1 MPWDPRGVVRFPSE
15 GPRNQHP
22 TPRTRLRRTGPPA
35 ALAGAGGAR
44 GLAGGGRR
52 HAGALPRCAARGGP
66 PRSRERPDRARPP
79 PGARRLARA
88 PRRGSE
94 ARRGRGAPAHAAV
107 GKAHRHHRAGG
118 LARRRDPAA
127 AARRRAAPA
136 APHRRGARPRGD
148 VRVPAAAGRRAGAR
162 RRASRQ
168 PPGAARGSAAADPV
182 RGAGGDQGPAMKA
195 RLEMLLRRRGGSSRH
210 RRASRVRRLLRHGA
224 RAVGAR
230 SAGAAPRARAPA
242 RAHAPSAGVLGRTRR
257 RAAPLLQPVP
267 AGVRAH
273 RRRRAPPSPCA
284 EFGPGSRPGG
294 VPPRA
299 PRLGPVG
306 LPRDAARA
314 RQLCAAARVPRRAA
328 HQHADRLDRRA
339 ALRAQEGG
347 RHAARSPG
355 AGDAARAAFRRYA
368 MTRSMRCLAALAFLF
383 VVGCAG
389 PTVVDEARKQFN
401 DGNGAEALALL
412 QQAAKQNPNDLAVR
426 GEYFRLRELMVAQWL
441 AQAEVLRQA
450 GQYEGAE
457 ALYRRVQT
465 HDASN
470 SRAAA
475 GLAQIEAD
483 RRHRALVATAEQLV
497 KAGKFREA
505 QDVLR
510 PVLTEIPQQRDARRL
525 QRTIDDKLVKPV
537 IVTVQLRPSILKP
550 ISIELRE
557 VTVRNVFEVL
567 QRASGINF
575 VFDRDARTDQ
585 RTSIAL
591 RDATIEDAIRMA
603 LLTNQP
609 EQKML
614 NENTV
619 FVFPNTPQ
627 KLREYQELVV
637 KGFYLANADVKQTA
651 NMIRTL
657 VKTRDVF
664 IDEKINLLVIKDTPA
679 AISLDARLIA
689 AQDLAEPEVM
699 LEVEVMEVNR
709 TRLLELG
716 IKFPDT
722 LAISVVGA
730 AGTPGTVTLREW
742 RNLS

>member
-1 MPWDPRGVVRFPSE
+1 
-15 GPRNQHP
+15 
-22 TPRTRLRRTGPPA
+22 
-35 ALAGAGGAR
+35 
-44 GLAGGGRR
+44 
-52 HAGALPRCAARGGP
+52 
-66 PRSRERPDRARPP
+66 
-79 PGARRLARA
+79 
-88 PRRGSE
+88 
-94 ARRGRGAPAHAAV
+94 
-107 GKAHRHHRAGG
+107 
-118 LARRRDPAA
+118 
-127 AARRRAAPA
+127 
-136 APHRRGARPRGD
+136 
-148 VRVPAAAGRRAGAR
+148 
-162 RRASRQ
+162 
-168 PPGAARGSAAADPV
+168 
-182 RGAGGDQGPAMKA
+182 
-195 RLEMLLRRRGGSSRH
+195 
-210 RRASRVRRLLRHGA
+210 
-224 RAVGAR
+224 
-230 SAGAAPRARAPA
+230 
-242 RAHAPSAGVLGRTRR
+242 
-257 RAAPLLQPVP
+257 
-267 AGVRAH
+267 
-273 RRRRAPPSPCA
+273 
-284 EFGPGSRPGG
+284 
-294 VPPRA
+294 
-299 PRLGPVG
+299 
-306 LPRDAARA
+306 
-314 RQLCAAARVPRRAA
+314 
-328 HQHADRLDRRA
+328 
-339 ALRAQEGG
+339 
-347 RHAARSPG
+347 
-355 AGDAARAAFRRYA
+355 
-368 MTRSMRCLAALAFLF
+368 MRCLAALAFLF

-389 PTVVDEARKQFN
+389 HTVVDEARKQFN
-401 DGNGAEALALL
+401 DGNGDEALALL

-483 RRHRALVATAEQLV
+483 RRHRALVASAEQLV
-497 KAGKFREA
+497 KEGKYREA

-510 PVLTEIPQQRDARRL
+510 PVLTENPQQRDARRL
-525 QRTIDDKLVKPV
+525 QRTIDEKLVKPV

-550 ISIELRE
+550 ISIELRD

-575 VFDRDARTDQ
+575 VFDRDVRADQ

-603 LLTNQP
+603 LLTNQL
-609 EQKML
+609 EQKVL

-679 AISLDARLIA
+679 AIRLAERLIA

-699 LEVEVMEVNR
+699 LEVEVLEVTR
-709 TRLLELG
+709 RRLLELG
-716 IKFPDT
+716 LRFPQS
-722 LAISVVGA
+722 LAVGLVGA
-730 AGTPGTVTLREW
+730 AGTAGTVTLREW
-742 RNLS
+742 HDHKSDLVRLTFTDPLFLFSLHQQDGRTNVLANPRIRVKNKEKARIHIGDRVPVITTTAAATGGFVSESVTYLDVGLKLEVEPQIFLEDEVGIKVGLEVSNIGSTITSTSGTRTYQIGTRNATTNLRLRDGETQVLAGLISDEDRRTADRVPGLGDLPVAGRLFSSTSDDATRSEIVLLITPRLQRTLARPDAGSVEFAAGTEAQTGIPRLGGGAGISASPPFEPPVTVAPGTPSEEGVAAGAAAARAAQPPAPAVLVPFGGVKPSPE